1 MSYKC
6 DACEK
11 GSMRTTKGK
20 HRPGKSSKKF
30 RYRAQ
35 KVIRVLKPNLHN
47 AKIQINGGTQRVR
60 LCTKCLRTITTQEA
74 EVANS

>member
-6 DACEK
+6 DTCGK
-11 GSMRTTKGK
+11 GSLHCTKGK
-20 HRPGKSSKKF
+20 HRPGKASKKF

-47 AKIQINGGTQRVR
+47 TKIKQNGIAQKLRV
-60 LCTKCLRTITTQEA
+60 CTKCLRSLIFKTA
-74 EVANS
+74 EKN